1 MNNEMITNITV
12 EVDIDIK
19 DLPNLI
25 ALENINLSSFNDEG
39 IETILNTYPVCMFT
53 KRVASESYITVN
65 IPSVL
70 FSILVGFKKVNIGS
84 KGSYNWD

>member
-1 MNNEMITNITV
+1 MNNEMVTNITV
-12 EVDIDIK
+12 AVDINIV

-25 ALENINLSSFNDEG
+25 ALENINLTSFTDKG
-39 IETILNTYPVCMFT
+39 IETILDSYPVCMFT
-53 KRVASESYITVN
+53 KRVASESFITVN

-84 KGSYNWD
+84 HNWD